1 MINCLLTEFGWGRTG
16 KYLALGHEARTSL
29 RSYHSINKYTVFPFL
44 RHTFIT
50 YDVIEHEKWKV
61 LCMLFLMRNVKLKCW
76 LFEKFGLHHKI
87 DHGTT

>member
-29 RSYHSINKYTVFPFL
+29 RSYHSINKYTVSFGFV

-50 YDVIEHEKWKV
+50 HAVIEHEKWK
-61 LCMLFLMRNVKLKCW
+61 MLFY
-76 LFEKFGLHHKI
+76 F
-87 DHGTT
+87 

>member
-29 RSYHSINKYTVFPFL
+29 RSYHSTNKYTVFLFL

-50 YDVIEHEKWKV
+50 YDVIKHEK
-61 LCMLFLMRNVKLKCW
+61 
-76 LFEKFGLHHKI
+76 
-87 DHGTT
+87 

>member
-29 RSYHSINKYTVFPFL
+29 RSYHSIYKYTVFLFL

-50 YDVIEHEKWKV
+50 YDVIEHEK
-61 LCMLFLMRNVKLKCW
+61 
-76 LFEKFGLHHKI
+76 
-87 DHGTT
+87 